1 MRSISIPVLLFF
13 ITALVMLLVFVNF
26 NSFQWNTNWLQI
38 PVSLAIGFLLG
49 IVFSKKKR
57 NKIWY

>member
-1 MRSISIPVLLFF
+1 MRGISISTLLFF

-26 NSFQWNTNWLQI
+26 NNFQWNTNWLQI
-38 PVSLAIGFLLG
+38 PVSLTIGFLLG
-49 IVFSKKKR
+49 IVFTKKKR